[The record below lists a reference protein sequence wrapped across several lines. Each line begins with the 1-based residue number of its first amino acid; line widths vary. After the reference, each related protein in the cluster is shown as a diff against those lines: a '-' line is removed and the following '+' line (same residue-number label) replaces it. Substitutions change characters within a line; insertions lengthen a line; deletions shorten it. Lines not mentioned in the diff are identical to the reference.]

1 MIDAPKRDAGGQDL
15 ETHHRVRVRAVAT
28 AIADEAS
35 TSRRFEVQEEV
46 ELRGTVRRR
55 HGLPQLPKAAPE
67 RKEHRPLLAALVLVV
82 ELAVLAAALWA
93 PVFRVTS
100 VKVTG
105 TRLLDSAQVVKA
117 ADVSQSI
124 FILNGDAVAA
134 RVRSLPWVES
144 VKVTTAL
151 PATVRIAVTEWT
163 PMARVILGGTEY
175 ALAAQGAS
183 LRLTP
188 AQAAGLGDIP
198 LLLDLRPNDLR
209 PNSLQTTVSPQ
220 LMSVLASA
228 AARFPTVF
236 GVHVVAYEWDQTGTF
251 SLWTSAGWEA
261 VLGDINT
268 PGAIAAIPGQLSA
281 LSVLRSALDFAHPT
295 FGYVDLEDTAAPAVG
310 GTPGLPSPVSSA
322 LLATLAH

>member
-1 MIDAPKRDAGGQDL
+1 MIEAPQRGTGSPEL
-15 ETHHRVRVRAVAT
+15 ETRHRVRVRAVAT
-28 AIADEAS
+28 AIADRQS
-35 TSRRFEVQEEV
+35 TARRFEVPAEM

-55 HGLPQLPKAAPE
+55 KGSPQLPKPAHE
-67 RKEHRPLLAALVLVV
+67 RADHHPLLAILVLAV
-82 ELAVLAAALWA
+82 ELAVLAGALWA
-93 PVFRVTS
+93 PIFKVTS

-105 TRLLDSAQVVKA
+105 IRLLDTAQVVKA
-117 ADVSQSI
+117 ADVSRSI

-151 PATVRIAVTEWT
+151 PASVRIAVTEWT
-163 PMARVILGGTEY
+163 PMARVLRGGAEY

-188 AQAAGLGDIP
+188 SQAESLGSVP
-198 LLLDLRPNDLR
+198 LLLDFRPT
-209 PNSLQTTVSPQ
+209 SLQTAVSAQ
-220 LMSVLASA
+220 LVSVLGSA
-228 AARFPTVF
+228 ASRFPSVF

-261 VLGDINT
+261 VFGDIST

-295 FGYVDLEDTAAPAVG
+295 FGYVDLEDTSAPAAAVG
-310 GTPGLPSPVSSA
+310 GTPGLPSQVSSA
-322 LLATLAH
+322 LLATFAH

>member
-1 MIDAPKRDAGGQDL
+1 MIEAPQRGGGSPEL
-15 ETHHRVRVRAVAT
+15 ETRHRVRVRAVAT
-28 AIADEAS
+28 AIADQPVIA
-35 TSRRFEVQEEV
+35 RRFEVPAEV

-55 HGLPQLPKAAPE
+55 KGAPQLPKPARE
-67 RKEHRPLLAALVLVV
+67 RAEHHPLLAVLVLAV
-82 ELAVLAAALWA
+82 ELAVLAGALWA
-93 PVFRVTS
+93 PIFKVTS

-151 PATVRIAVTEWT
+151 PASVRIAVTEWA
-163 PMARVILGGTEY
+163 PMARVLRGGAEY

-188 AQAAGLGDIP
+188 SQAASLGSVP
-198 LLLDLRPNDLR
+198 LLVDLRPT
-209 PNSLQTTVSPQ
+209 SLQTAVSAR
-220 LMSVLASA
+220 LMSVLGSA
-228 AARFPTVF
+228 ASRFPSVF

-251 SLWTSAGWEA
+251 ALWTSAGWEA
-261 VLGDINT
+261 VLGDLST
-268 PGAIAAIPGQLSA
+268 PGAITAIPGQLSA

-295 FGYVDLEDTAAPAVG
+295 FGYVDLEDAAAPAVG
-310 GTPGLPSPVSSA
+310 GTPGLPSEVSSA
-322 LLATLAH
+322 LLSTFAH

>member
-1 MIDAPKRDAGGQDL
+1 MIEAPQRDAGGPEL
-15 ETHHRVRVRAVAT
+15 ETRHRVRVRAVAT
-28 AIADEAS
+28 AIADQQS
-35 TSRRFEVQEEV
+35 TARRFEVPDEV

-67 RKEHRPLLAALVLVV
+67 RKDLRPLLALLVLVV
-82 ELAVLAAALWA
+82 EVAVLAGALWA
-93 PVFRVTS
+93 PIFKVTS
-100 VKVTG
+100 VKVSG
-105 TRLLDSAQVVKA
+105 TRLLDTAQIVKA

-134 RVRSLPWVES
+134 RVRSLPWVKS

-151 PATVRIAVTEWT
+151 PTSVRIAVTEWT
-163 PMARVILGGTEY
+163 PMARVIRGGAEY

-188 AQAAGLGDIP
+188 SQAASLGSVP
-198 LLLDLRPNDLR
+198 LLVDLRPTSLR
-209 PNSLQTTVSPQ
+209 TDPTPQ
-220 LMSVLASA
+220 LISILGSA
-228 AARFPTVF
+228 AARFPTFF
-236 GVHVVAYEWDQTGTF
+236 GVQVVAYEWDSTGTF

-268 PGAIAAIPGQLSA
+268 PGAVTAIPGQLSA
-281 LSVLRSALDFAHPT
+281 LHVLGSALDFAHPT

-310 GTPGLPSPVSSA
+310 GTPGLPSAVSSA
-322 LLATLAH
+322 LLSTFAH

>member
-1 MIDAPKRDAGGQDL
+1 MIEAPQRGGGSPEL
-15 ETHHRVRVRAVAT
+15 ETRHRVRVRAVAT
-28 AIADEAS
+28 AIADQPVIA
-35 TSRRFEVQEEV
+35 RRFEVPAEV

-55 HGLPQLPKAAPE
+55 KGSPQLPKPARE
-67 RKEHRPLLAALVLVV
+67 RAEHHPLLAVLVLAV
-82 ELAVLAAALWA
+82 ELAVLAGALWA
-93 PVFRVTS
+93 PIFKVTS

-151 PATVRIAVTEWT
+151 PASVRIAVTEWA
-163 PMARVILGGTEY
+163 PMARVLRGGAEY

-188 AQAAGLGDIP
+188 SQAASLGSVP
-198 LLLDLRPNDLR
+198 LLVDLRPI
-209 PNSLQTTVSPQ
+209 SLQTAVSAR
-220 LMSVLASA
+220 LMSVLGSA
-228 AARFPTVF
+228 ASRFPSVF

-251 SLWTSAGWEA
+251 ALWTSAGWEA
-261 VLGDINT
+261 VLGDLST
-268 PGAIAAIPGQLSA
+268 PGAITAIPGQLSA

-295 FGYVDLEDTAAPAVG
+295 FGYVDLEDAAAPAVG
-310 GTPGLPSPVSSA
+310 GTPGLPSEVSSA
-322 LLATLAH
+322 LLSTFAH

>member
-1 MIDAPKRDAGGQDL
+1 VIEAPRRGGGSPEL
-15 ETHHRVRVRAVAT
+15 ETRHRVRVRAVAT
-28 AIADEAS
+28 AIADQPVIA
-35 TSRRFEVQEEV
+35 RRFEVPAEV

-55 HGLPQLPKAAPE
+55 QGSPQLPKPARE
-67 RKEHRPLLAALVLVV
+67 RAEHHPLLAVLVLAI
-82 ELAVLAAALWA
+82 ELAVLAGALWA
-93 PVFRVTS
+93 PIFKVTS

-151 PATVRIAVTEWT
+151 PASVRIAVTEWA
-163 PMARVILGGTEY
+163 PMARVLRGGAEY

-188 AQAAGLGDIP
+188 SQAASLGSVP
-198 LLLDLRPNDLR
+198 LLVDLRPT
-209 PNSLQTTVSPQ
+209 SQQTAVSSQ
-220 LMSVLASA
+220 LMSVLGSA
-228 AARFPTVF
+228 ASRFPSVF

-251 SLWTSAGWEA
+251 ALWTSAGWEA
-261 VLGDINT
+261 VLGDLTT
-268 PGAIAAIPGQLSA
+268 PGAITAIPGQLSA

-310 GTPGLPSPVSSA
+310 GTPGLPSQVSSA
-322 LLATLAH
+322 LLSTFAH

>member
-1 MIDAPKRDAGGQDL
+1 VIEAPQRGGGSPEL
-15 ETHHRVRVRAVAT
+15 ETRHRVRVRAVAT
-28 AIADEAS
+28 AIADQPVIA
-35 TSRRFEVQEEV
+35 RRFEVPAEV

-55 HGLPQLPKAAPE
+55 KGSPQLPKPARE
-67 RKEHRPLLAALVLVV
+67 RAEHHPLLAVLVLAV
-82 ELAVLAAALWA
+82 ELAVLAGALWA
-93 PVFRVTS
+93 PIFKVTS

-151 PATVRIAVTEWT
+151 PASVRIAVTEWA
-163 PMARVILGGTEY
+163 PMARVLRGGAEY

-188 AQAAGLGDIP
+188 SQAASLGSVP
-198 LLLDLRPNDLR
+198 LLVDLRPI
-209 PNSLQTTVSPQ
+209 SLQTAVSSR
-220 LMSVLASA
+220 LMSVLGSA
-228 AARFPTVF
+228 ASRFPSVF

-251 SLWTSAGWEA
+251 ALWTSAGWEA
-261 VLGDINT
+261 VLGDLST
-268 PGAIAAIPGQLSA
+268 PGAITAIPGQLSA

-295 FGYVDLEDTAAPAVG
+295 FGYVDLEDAAAPAVG
-310 GTPGLPSPVSSA
+310 GTPGLPSEVSSA
-322 LLATLAH
+322 LLSTFAH

>member
-1 MIDAPKRDAGGQDL
+1 MIEAPQRGGGSPEL
-15 ETHHRVRVRAVAT
+15 ETRHRVRVRAVAT
-28 AIADEAS
+28 AIADQPVIA
-35 TSRRFEVQEEV
+35 RRFEVPAEV

-55 HGLPQLPKAAPE
+55 KGSPQLPKPARE
-67 RKEHRPLLAALVLVV
+67 RAEHHPLLAVLVLAV
-82 ELAVLAAALWA
+82 ELAVLAGALWA
-93 PVFRVTS
+93 PIFKVTS

-151 PATVRIAVTEWT
+151 PASVRIAVTEWA
-163 PMARVILGGTEY
+163 PMARVLRGGAEY

-183 LRLTP
+183 LRL
-188 AQAAGLGDIP
+188 
-198 LLLDLRPNDLR
+198 
-209 PNSLQTTVSPQ
+209 
-220 LMSVLASA
+220 MSVLGSA
-228 AARFPTVF
+228 ASRFPSVF

-251 SLWTSAGWEA
+251 ALWTSAGWEA
-261 VLGDINT
+261 VLGDLST
-268 PGAIAAIPGQLSA
+268 PGAITAIPGQLSA

-295 FGYVDLEDTAAPAVG
+295 FGYVDLEDAAAPAVG
-310 GTPGLPSPVSSA
+310 GTPGLPSEVSSA
-322 LLATLAH
+322 LLSTFAH

>member
-1 MIDAPKRDAGGQDL
+1 MIEAPQRGGGSPEL
-15 ETHHRVRVRAVAT
+15 ETRHRVRVRAVAT
-28 AIADEAS
+28 AIADQPVIA
-35 TSRRFEVQEEV
+35 RRFEVPAEV

-55 HGLPQLPKAAPE
+55 KGSPQLPKPARE
-67 RKEHRPLLAALVLVV
+67 RAEHHPLLAVLVLAV
-82 ELAVLAAALWA
+82 ELAVLAGALWA
-93 PVFRVTS
+93 PIFKVTS

-151 PATVRIAVTEWT
+151 PASVRIAVTEWA
-163 PMARVILGGTEY
+163 PMARVLRGGAEY

-188 AQAAGLGDIP
+188 SQAASLGSVP
-198 LLLDLRPNDLR
+198 LLVDLRPI
-209 PNSLQTTVSPQ
+209 SLQTAVSAR
-220 LMSVLASA
+220 LMSVLGSA
-228 AARFPTVF
+228 ASRFPSVF

-251 SLWTSAGWEA
+251 ALWTSAGWEA
-261 VLGDINT
+261 VLGDLST
-268 PGAIAAIPGQLSA
+268 PGAITAIPGQLSA

-310 GTPGLPSPVSSA
+310 GTPGLPSQVSSA
-322 LLATLAH
+322 LLSTFAH

>member
-1 MIDAPKRDAGGQDL
+1 VIEAPQCDAGSPEL
-15 ETHHRVRVRAVAT
+15 ETGHRVRVRAVAT
-28 AIADEAS
+28 AIADQQS
-35 TSRRFEVQEEV
+35 TARRFEVSEEV

-55 HGLPQLPKAAPE
+55 KASPQLPKPAPE
-67 RKEHRPLLAALVLVV
+67 RKDRRPLLAALVLVV
-82 ELAVLAAALWA
+82 ELAVLAGALWA
-93 PVFRVTS
+93 PIFKVTS

>member
-1 MIDAPKRDAGGQDL
+1 VPA
-15 ETHHRVRVRAVAT
+15 
-28 AIADEAS
+28 
-35 TSRRFEVQEEV
+35 EV

-55 HGLPQLPKAAPE
+55 KGSPQLPKPARE
-67 RKEHRPLLAALVLVV
+67 RAEHHPLLAVLVLAV
-82 ELAVLAAALWA
+82 ELAVLAGALWA
-93 PVFRVTS
+93 PIFKVTS

-151 PATVRIAVTEWT
+151 PASVRIAVTEWA
-163 PMARVILGGTEY
+163 PMARVLRGGAEY

-188 AQAAGLGDIP
+188 SQAASLGSVP
-198 LLLDLRPNDLR
+198 LLVDLRPI
-209 PNSLQTTVSPQ
+209 SLQTAVSSR
-220 LMSVLASA
+220 LMSVLGSA
-228 AARFPTVF
+228 ASRFPSVF

-251 SLWTSAGWEA
+251 ALWTSAGWEA
-261 VLGDINT
+261 VLGDLST
-268 PGAIAAIPGQLSA
+268 PGAITAIPGQLSA

-295 FGYVDLEDTAAPAVG
+295 FGYVDLEDAAAPAVG
-310 GTPGLPSPVSSA
+310 GTPGLPSEVSSA
-322 LLATLAH
+322 LLSTFAH

>member
-1 MIDAPKRDAGGQDL
+1 VIEAPQRGGGSPEL
-15 ETHHRVRVRAVAT
+15 ETRHRVRVRAVAT
-28 AIADEAS
+28 AIADQPVIA
-35 TSRRFEVQEEV
+35 RRFEVPAEV

-55 HGLPQLPKAAPE
+55 KGSPQLPKPARE
-67 RKEHRPLLAALVLVV
+67 RAEHHPLLAVLVLAV
-82 ELAVLAAALWA
+82 ELAVLAGALWA
-93 PVFRVTS
+93 PIFKVTS

-151 PATVRIAVTEWT
+151 PASVRIAVTEWA
-163 PMARVILGGTEY
+163 PMARVLRGGAEY

-188 AQAAGLGDIP
+188 SQAASLGSVP
-198 LLLDLRPNDLR
+198 LLVDLRPI
-209 PNSLQTTVSPQ
+209 SLQTAVSSR
-220 LMSVLASA
+220 LMSVLGSA
-228 AARFPTVF
+228 ASRFPSVF

-251 SLWTSAGWEA
+251 ALWTSAGWEA
-261 VLGDINT
+261 VLGDLST
-268 PGAIAAIPGQLSA
+268 PGAITAIPGQLSA

-310 GTPGLPSPVSSA
+310 GTPGLPSQVSSA
-322 LLATLAH
+322 LLSTFAH

>member
-1 MIDAPKRDAGGQDL
+1 MIEAPQRGGGSPEL
-15 ETHHRVRVRAVAT
+15 ETRHRVRVRAVAT
-28 AIADEAS
+28 AIADQPVIA
-35 TSRRFEVQEEV
+35 RRFEVPAEV

-55 HGLPQLPKAAPE
+55 KGSPQLPKPARE
-67 RKEHRPLLAALVLVV
+67 RAEHHPLLAVLVLAV
-82 ELAVLAAALWA
+82 ELAVLAGALWA
-93 PVFRVTS
+93 PIFKVTS

-151 PATVRIAVTEWT
+151 PASVRIAVTEWA
-163 PMARVILGGTEY
+163 PMARVLRGGAEY

-188 AQAAGLGDIP
+188 SQAASLGSVP
-198 LLLDLRPNDLR
+198 LLVDLRPT
-209 PNSLQTTVSPQ
+209 SLQTAVSAR
-220 LMSVLASA
+220 LMSVLGSA
-228 AARFPTVF
+228 ASRFPSVF

-251 SLWTSAGWEA
+251 ALWTSAGWEA
-261 VLGDINT
+261 VLGDLST
-268 PGAIAAIPGQLSA
+268 PGAITAIPGQLSA

-295 FGYVDLEDTAAPAVG
+295 FGYVDLEDAAAPAVG
-310 GTPGLPSPVSSA
+310 GTPGLPSQVSSA
-322 LLATLAH
+322 LLSTFAH

>member
-1 MIDAPKRDAGGQDL
+1 VIEAPQRGGGSPEL
-15 ETHHRVRVRAVAT
+15 ETRHRVRVRAVAT
-28 AIADEAS
+28 AIADQPVIA
-35 TSRRFEVQEEV
+35 RRFEVPAEV

-55 HGLPQLPKAAPE
+55 KGSPQLPKPARE
-67 RKEHRPLLAALVLVV
+67 RAEHHPLLAVLVLAV
-82 ELAVLAAALWA
+82 ELAVLAGALWA
-93 PVFRVTS
+93 PIFKVTS

-151 PATVRIAVTEWT
+151 PASVRIAVTEWA
-163 PMARVILGGTEY
+163 PMARVLRGGAEY

-188 AQAAGLGDIP
+188 SQAASLGSVP
-198 LLLDLRPNDLR
+198 LLVDLRPT
-209 PNSLQTTVSPQ
+209 SLQTAVSAR
-220 LMSVLASA
+220 LMSVLGSA
-228 AARFPTVF
+228 ASRFPSVF

-251 SLWTSAGWEA
+251 ALWTSAGWEA
-261 VLGDINT
+261 VLGDLST
-268 PGAIAAIPGQLSA
+268 PGAITAIPGQLSA

-310 GTPGLPSPVSSA
+310 GTPGLPSQVSSA
-322 LLATLAH
+322 LLSTFAH